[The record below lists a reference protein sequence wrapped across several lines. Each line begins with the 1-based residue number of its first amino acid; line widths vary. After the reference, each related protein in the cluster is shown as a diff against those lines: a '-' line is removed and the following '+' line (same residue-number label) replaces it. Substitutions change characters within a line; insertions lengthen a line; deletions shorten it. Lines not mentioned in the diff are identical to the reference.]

1 VSVETI
7 GSAGVFTTAYIAS
20 TAIRAAAR
28 SFVFAACVAA
38 LLTIGADAT
47 RADPSQS
54 TVVVRLTSATVEAAP
69 VNVLAGPLVFKIAN
83 KGKVARDFAIG
94 GKQTPQI
101 AAGRSTTLTVNL
113 TKGFHTYSSI
123 RRDHRGRVRGL
134 LNALEPC
141 TNPVSTTVTVQMH
154 QSPGA
159 ITVSQSKVP
168 CGDVTF
174 LITNTGPMVDDLHV
188 FAELP
193 QEKGASPELSP
204 GQTASLSIRFV
215 AKGIAHYESGDFPPV
230 ELEYGG
236 DGEQGQLAII

>member
-1 VSVETI
+1 VSVETVA
-7 GSAGVFTTAYIAS
+7 SAGLFTTAYVAS
-20 TAIRAAAR
+20 TSMRWAAR
-28 SFVFAACVAA
+28 SAALAAA
-38 LLTIGADAT
+38 LLGIGADAT
-47 RADPSQS
+47 QADPSQS

-69 VNVLAGPLVFKIAN
+69 VNVLAGPLIFKIAN
-83 KGKVARDFAIG
+83 RGKVARDFAIG
-94 GKQTPQI
+94 GKHTPQI
-101 AAGRSTTLTVNL
+101 AAGRSTTLKVNL
-113 TKGFHTYSSI
+113 TKGFRTYSSV

-141 TNPVSTTVTVQMH
+141 TNPVATTVTVKMH

-159 ITVSQSKVP
+159 ITVSQSTVP
-168 CGDVTF
+168 CGNVTF

-193 QEKGASPELSP
+193 QEKGASPELNP
-204 GQTASLSIRFV
+204 GQTAILTIRFT
-215 AKGIAHYESGDFPPV
+215 AKGIAHYESSDFPPV